1 VFPEQVIAVH
11 QQFIDHRRQRR
22 DAAEYRQVTPQE
34 WEAFEQHF
42 ALRRVALGDCFRPY
56 GTPCVHEHACI
67 RCPFLRLDSAQLPRL
82 DEIETNTRSRLAEAR
97 QQTWLGEVAALEE
110 SLRHIAAKR
119 GQFPTTTP

>member
-1 VFPEQVIAVH
+1 M
-11 QQFIDHRRQRR
+11 
-22 DAAEYRQVTPQE
+22 
-34 WEAFEQHF
+34 
-42 ALRRVALGDCFRPY
+42 RPR
-56 GTPCVHEHACI
+56 ARCI